1 MIRKDV
7 LPEVTVKTIQS
18 ILKENGID
26 ALISNNKSYKEGWYS
41 CSLEITS
48 CIC

>member
-18 ILKENGID
+18 ILKENGINVR
-26 ALISNNKSYKEGWYS
+26 IQRVVM
-41 CSLEITS
+41 
-48 CIC
+48 